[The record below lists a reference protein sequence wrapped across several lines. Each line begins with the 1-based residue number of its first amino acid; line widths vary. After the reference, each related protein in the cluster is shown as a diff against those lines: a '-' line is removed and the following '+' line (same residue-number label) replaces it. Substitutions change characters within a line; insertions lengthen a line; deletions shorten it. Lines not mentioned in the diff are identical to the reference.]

1 MSLFQ
6 EHELSRFLDQNK
18 THDTTATTMTG
29 MGVTLGKWKIPDEK
43 YPTFL
48 DLLHDYLFVKHGRP
62 QNFVEKP
69 RKSEPKPLLIDLDF
83 RYPDDRSLTRVFNLD
98 MIENFIHRITDGLEF
113 FFGLENYSEMRFFV
127 TLRPAPYSEKGKR
140 KDGVHI
146 LCPDIALTNEKQAV
160 LRKWL
165 LSHDAV
171 SKSFVGTGY
180 NNADDI
186 VYDESMTRQ
195 QGWIFYG
202 ESKPNIPPYVLVA
215 VFNYKPAEN
224 DWLDEDTTIY
234 SSRDLIELLSIRYN
248 IVPDENVLKTGEPSN
263 VYADLMQRPATGG
276 AVAQAPAQDQEDAAR
291 GVRDLANVINSFA
304 IKPASEEERQM
315 IRRFVMECLKDNWCD
330 EYDKWIRVGWC
341 LHNIEASEENFT
353 LWMDFSGKSGKAS
366 QNDLTKLRYEWFHG
380 MRKSGDGPRLTQRSL
395 QKWARDDNPELYR
408 KIIAENIHEYIRT
421 EVEPTHFHISKL
433 MKKLYGNNYVA
444 SVNPKSTEW
453 FKYDEDINMWKR
465 LNQGLELKSKIS
477 CEVAGELD
485 AARGMIRGRRGTA
498 GEMEVKWLEEK
509 MKELLKVETQ
519 LYNNGFTE
527 SVMKMASQ
535 QFCEEDFMN
544 KLNVNPFLLGC
555 RNGILELRAKREDG
569 SEHVIFRQGRPE
581 DYVSFLM
588 GQNYP
593 DSEPI
598 NYVPYD
604 AADPAQAELTDFF
617 TKLFPNP
624 ALRTYTLRLLASC
637 LEGANREQCYYTFMG
652 RGGNGKSK
660 LVELMRL
667 TMGDYQTSMASTVLT
682 RARPDAG
689 AANPEIM
696 VTKCRRFICMQE
708 PDDKEPINTSRMK
721 QFSGED
727 MIEARALYGDQE
739 RFRIMGKI
747 CMMCNALPPVNSMDQ
762 GTWRRIRVIPFESKF
777 LADDNPELLLNKPNV
792 FPRDPQLD
800 EKLRKWREPM
810 FSLLVHIYE
819 TEYIPLGLNPIPEIV
834 TRESNKYKEKFDVYA
849 RFRAERIREPRT
861 PEEQMDCR
869 TNPLESKRV
878 RLIVGAWKK
887 ENRVDNFT
895 ANDALDRMKDEFGDP
910 EGGRFWPTIRMFAT
924 DEDVADWDKQHAAQ

>member
-1 MSLFQ
+1 MSLYQ
-6 EHELSRFLDQNK
+6 EHELSRFIEQNK
-18 THDTTATTMTG
+18 THDSTNTTMTG
-29 MGVTLGKWKIPDEK
+29 MGATLGKWRIADEN

-98 MIENFIHRITDGLEF
+98 MIETFIHKITDGLQL
-113 FFGLENYSEMRFFV
+113 FFGLEMYEELRFFV
-127 TLRPAPYSEKGKR
+127 TLRPSPYCEKGKR

-146 LCPDIALTNEKQAV
+146 LCPDIALANEKQAV

-165 LSHDAV
+165 LLQNSISTCFAN
-171 SKSFVGTGY
+171 TGY
-180 NNADDI
+180 TNADDI

-215 VFNYKPAEN
+215 VFNYKPPQN
-224 DWLDEDTTIY
+224 DWIDEDISHY

-248 IVPDENVLKTGEPSN
+248 IVPDENTLKPGEPTN
-263 VYADLMQRPATGG
+263 IYEDLMQRSAAP
-276 AVAQAPAQDQEDAAR
+276 AVAAAAPVSEETANEA
-291 GVRDLANVINSFA
+291 RDLANVIHTFA
-304 IKPASEEERQM
+304 IKPTSEEEQLM
-315 IRRFVMECLKDNWCD
+315 IRRFVLECLKASWYE

-353 LWMDFSGKSGKAS
+353 LWMDFSAKSGKAS
-366 QNDLTKLRYEWFHG
+366 ENDSTRLRHEWFHG

-395 QKWARDDNPELYR
+395 QKWAREDNPELY
-408 KIIAENIHEYIRT
+408 KQIIADNIHEYIRT
-421 EVEPTHFHISKL
+421 EVSPTHYHISKL
-433 MKKLYGNNYVA
+433 MKKMYGNNYVA

-453 FKYDEDINMWKR
+453 YKYDEDINMWKR

-477 CEVAGELD
+477 YEVAGELD
-485 AARGMIRGRRGTA
+485 AARGMIRKRI
-498 GEMEVKWLEEK
+498 GETRKEEERKWLEEK

-544 KLNVNPFLLGC
+544 KLNANPFLLGC
-555 RNGILELRAKREDG
+555 RNGILELRAKRDDG

-581 DYVSFLM
+581 DYVSFLV

-593 DSEPI
+593 DSEAI

-604 AADPAQAELTDFF
+604 AADPAQAEIADFLE
-617 TKLFPNP
+617 KLFPNP

-637 LEGANREQCYYTFMG
+637 LEGANREQCYYTFTG
-652 RGGNGKSK
+652 GGGNGKSK
-660 LVELMRL
+660 LMELMRL

-792 FPRDPQLD
+792 FPRDPLLD
-800 EKLRKWREPM
+800 EKLRKWREP
-810 FSLLVHIYE
+810 FLSLLVHVYE
-819 TEYIPLGLNPIPEIV
+819 KEYIPLGLNPIPEIV
-834 TRESNKYKEKFDVYA
+834 TRASNKYKEKFDVYA
-849 RFRAERIREPRT
+849 RFKAERIREPRT
-861 PEEQMDCR
+861 AEEQLECR
-869 TNPLESKRV
+869 TNPLESKRI
-878 RLIVGAWKK
+878 RIIVTQWKK
-887 ENRVDNFT
+887 DNRVDGFT

-910 EGGRFWPTIRMFAT
+910 EMGRFWPSIMAFGS
-924 DEDVADWDKQHAAQ
+924 DEDVAEWDKGRTA

>member
-1 MSLFQ
+1 M
-6 EHELSRFLDQNK
+6 EQNK
-18 THDTTATTMTG
+18 THDSTATTMTG
-29 MGVTLGKWKIPDEK
+29 MGITLGKWKIPDEL

-98 MIENFIHRITDGLEF
+98 MIEQFIHKITEALQF
-113 FFGLENYSEMRFFV
+113 FFGLENYEEMRFFV
-127 TLRPAPYSEKGKR
+127 TLRPSPYCEKGKR

-165 LSHDAV
+165 LMQECISTCF
-171 SKSFVGTGY
+171 KNTGY
-180 NNADDI
+180 TNADDI

-215 VFNYKPAEN
+215 VFNYKPPQN
-224 DWLDEDTTIY
+224 DWIDEDVSVY

-248 IVPDENVLKTGEPSN
+248 IVPDENILKPGEPST
-263 VYADLMQRPATGG
+263 VYSDLMQRPAASATTVEVPETG
-276 AVAQAPAQDQEDAAR
+276 ASAAS
-291 GVRDLANVINSFA
+291 DLANVINTFA

-315 IRRFVMECLKDNWCD
+315 IRRFVLECLKESWYN

-341 LHNIEASEENFT
+341 LHNIEVSEENFT
-353 LWMDFSGKSGKAS
+353 LWMDFSAKSGKAS
-366 QNDLTKLRYEWFHG
+366 QNDMTKLRYEWFNG

-395 QKWARDDNPELYR
+395 QKWARDDNPELY
-408 KIIAENIHEYIRT
+408 KQIISENIHEYIRT
-421 EVEPTHFHISKL
+421 EVSPTHFHISKL

-453 FKYDEDINMWKR
+453 YKYDEEINMWKR

-485 AARGMIRGRRGTA
+485 AARSMIRKRI
-498 GEMEVKWLEEK
+498 GESRKEEDRKWLEEK
-509 MKELLKVETQ
+509 MKELIKVETQ

-544 KLNVNPFLLGC
+544 KLNANPYLLGC

-581 DYVSFLM
+581 DYVSFLV

-593 DSEPI
+593 DSEAI

-604 AADPAQAELTDFF
+604 PADPAQTEIADFLQ
-617 TKLFPNP
+617 KLFPNA

-637 LEGANREQCYYTFMG
+637 LEGANREQCYYTFTG
-652 RGGNGKSK
+652 GGGNGKSK
-660 LVELMRL
+660 LMELMRL

-682 RARPDAG
+682 RKRPEAG

-708 PDDKEPINTSRMK
+708 PDDKEPINTARMK

-747 CMMCNALPPVNSMDQ
+747 CMMCNSLPPVNSMDQ
-762 GTWRRIRVIPFESKF
+762 GTWRRIRVVPFESKF

-792 FPRDPQLD
+792 FPRDPHLD
-800 EKLRKWREPM
+800 EKLRRWREP
-810 FSLLVHIYE
+810 FLSLLVHIYE
-819 TEYIPLGLNPIPEIV
+819 KEYIPFGLNPIPEIV
-834 TRESNKYKEKFDVYA
+834 VRTSNKYKEKFDIYA
-849 RFRAERIREPRT
+849 RFKAERIREPIT
-861 PEEQMDCR
+861 PEEQLECR
-869 TNPLESKRV
+869 TNPLDSKRI
-878 RLIVGAWKK
+878 RIIVNAWRK
-887 ENRVDNFT
+887 ENRVDSLT

-910 EGGRFWPTIRMFAT
+910 EAGRFWPTIMMFGS
-924 DEDVADWDKQHAAQ
+924 DEDIADYDKRGK